1 VINAG
6 QGLPDMA
13 EDNRNDRVFVTFLVF
28 AFIFLASLMFVLFPR
43 HEASAPGHASLTGAA
58 SEARATT

>member
-1 VINAG
+1 
-6 QGLPDMA
+6 MA